1 MKKLIALVLVCM
13 LCLAGTAFAA
23 EWPEGLSPAKPTNLK
38 PEVDL
43 DKNIGYWLPFPR
55 SGLPA
60 ESFCDVLEL
69 YMPNPDIEL
78 GEGTATLWNADG
90 EVCVLDFSD
99 PTQVELRDL
108 EEVELVDLHWGS
120 GKCLEMHLPISLKF
134 DENYYVT
141 MDEGVLTSRGGKVK
155 SMPIPYSDKVD
166 ITEQYWTPMI
176 SGDYGIS
183 GLYYSTPATG
193 AADATGATGEEIE
206 VEGAIEGAVE
216 GEAATAAGEP
226 KYNPVKGDVLN
237 FDVVLGGDVTYA
249 IMRSENNSVYF
260 DTLEYGQSGHV
271 TGTITGDK
279 PEWGVVFL
287 DADGA
292 VVDYMSL
299 GAISA
304 EEPAE
309 EPAAEE

>member
-155 SMPIPYSDKVD
+155 SMPIPYSDKVS

-183 GLYYSTPATG
+183 GLYYSTPANG
-193 AADATGATGEEIE
+193 AADAAGEE
-206 VEGAIEGAVE
+206 VEGAIEG
-216 GEAATAAGEP
+216 EAAPAAGEP
-226 KYNPVKGDVLN
+226 KYNPVKGDVIN
-237 FDVVLGGDVTYA
+237 FDVVLGGDATYA

-271 TGTITGDK
+271 TGTITGDDMN
-279 PEWGVVFL
+279 WGVVFL
-287 DADGA
+287 NEEGA
-292 VVDYMSL
+292 VLDYINL
-299 GAISA
+299 AAVQETPVEDVTEEESA
-304 EEPAE
+304 D
-309 EPAAEE
+309 